1 MPKAHELT
9 GYRFNRLVAIEKAGK
24 QGSHLLWR
32 CLCDCGNTKLVTSN
46 NLAQGRTGSC
56 GCLAQE
62 VTGNRARLHG
72 LYGTPAHKSWR
83 SMMDRC
89 TNRKNPN
96 YKHYGGKG
104 ITVCQRWAESFKHF
118 HDDMGN
124 RPSGM
129 SIDRIDPNG
138 NYEPSNCRWA
148 TNREQRMNQARS
160 TISIEQAA
168 EVRRLREL
176 HGWGQNTIAKH
187 LGISPG
193 AAGGVIYL
201 GNLAT

>member
-1 MPKAHELT
+1 
-9 GYRFNRLVAIEKAGK
+9 
-24 QGSHLLWR
+24 
-32 CLCDCGNTKLVTSN
+32 
-46 NLAQGRTGSC
+46 
-56 GCLAQE
+56 
-62 VTGNRARLHG
+62 
-72 LYGTPAHKSWR
+72 
-83 SMMDRC
+83 MDRC
-89 TNRKNPN
+89 TNPNSPN

-118 HDDMGN
+118 HDDMGD
-124 RPSGM
+124 RPPGT

-138 NYEPSNCRWA
+138 NYEPLNCRWA